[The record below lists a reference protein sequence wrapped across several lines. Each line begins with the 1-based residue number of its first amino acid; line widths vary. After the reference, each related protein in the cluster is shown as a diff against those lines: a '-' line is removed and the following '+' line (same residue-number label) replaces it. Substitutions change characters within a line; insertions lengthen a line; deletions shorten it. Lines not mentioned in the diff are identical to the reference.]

1 MAKKGKTEGVLA
13 RETRLRGEA
22 AGLEA
27 AAQAA
32 AATQAAEAAAQDAE
46 AAKGSDTPPA
56 GSGRKRAAKA
66 AKAAPAPKKARYVRE
81 KKGATPEAAPAA
93 LAPRTIS
100 SSGRM
105 LSKGVT
111 AAPRDAA
118 GPNRG
123 PERPRA
129 KP

>member
-22 AGLEA
+22 AGREAEA
-27 AAQAA
+27 AE
-32 AATQAAEAAAQDAE
+32 QAAEATI
-46 AAKGSDTPPA
+46 GPDTPPA

-66 AKAAPAPKKARYVRE
+66 AKAAPAAKRPRSARE
-81 KKGATPEAAPAA
+81 IKGAAPEAAPAA
-93 LAPRTIS
+93 LAPRSTTPA
-100 SSGRM
+100 GRM

-111 AAPRDAA
+111 AAPREAA

>member
-1 MAKKGKTEGVLA
+1 MARKAKTEGVLA

-22 AGLEA
+22 AGRE

-32 AATQAAEAAAQDAE
+32 ADTQAAEAAELAAQ
-46 AAKGSDTPPA
+46 AARQPALPA
-56 GSGRKRAAKA
+56 GPGRKRAAKA
-66 AKAAPAPKKARYVRE
+66 APATKKARYVRE
-81 KKGATPEAAPAA
+81 KKGATPEAAPEAT
-93 LAPRTIS
+93 APRVATP
-100 SSGRM
+100 SGRM

-111 AAPRDAA
+111 AAPRGAA